1 VSDGNAPPIKG
12 DAMRVV
18 TRTAVLVAVVGLMLL
33 GLSTV
38 ASAAQNPV
46 GSAKWCK
53 NHPASKLPACKNGG
67 GGGTG
72 GPPPPPPTIT
82 VTVDPNGTSSL
93 VETGNSEIYA
103 VVEVETS
110 PSLSNAIVDINSQQL
125 ANSCG
130 GAILFGSLQP
140 TAVYSPDSVEVHVD
154 ADGNATVSLYGID
167 CAPGA
172 DLIEADLIAA
182 PYYTAIGT
190 LNVGPPNVT
199 PAGVTG
205 YPADEVETGNTGPSG
220 LSDVYSVF
228 YLETDPVYAELNVQ
242 IDSPQLFN
250 RCLGGITWISNQGS
264 FSTFLASATLD
275 NDGNA
280 VFAFTGAECGP
291 GDSTVIGEV
300 DAGNHPSYSTVYT
313 IEGPTPTI

>member
-1 VSDGNAPPIKG
+1 
-12 DAMRVV
+12 MRIV
-18 TRTAVLVAVVGLMLL
+18 TRTAVLVAVVGIMLL

-38 ASAAQNPV
+38 ASASNPV
-46 GSAKWCK
+46 GSAKWCA
-53 NHPASKLPACKNGG
+53 NHPHSKLAACKNGG

-110 PSLSNAIVDINSQQL
+110 PAFTDDIVDINSQQL

-130 GAILFGSLQP
+130 GAVLFGSLQP
-140 TAVYSPDSVEVHVD
+140 TAVYTSDSVDVTLD
-154 ADGNATVSLYGID
+154 SDGNATVSLYGID
-167 CAPGA
+167 CAPGS
-172 DLIEADLIAA
+172 DLIEADLVAA

-190 LNVGPPNVT
+190 IDVGPPNVT
-199 PAGVTG
+199 TPGISGV
-205 YPADEVETGNTGPSG
+205 PADEVETGNTTPSG

-228 YLETDPVYAELNVQ
+228 YLETDPVYAEQPVE

-250 RCLGGITWISNQGS
+250 RCLGGITWISDKGS
-264 FSTFLASATLD
+264 SSTFVASATLD

-280 VFAFTGAECGP
+280 VFAFTGAGCAP
-291 GDSTVIGEV
+291 GDSTVNGEV
-300 DAGNHPSYSTVYT
+300 DAGSHSSYSTVYT

>member
-1 VSDGNAPPIKG
+1 
-12 DAMRVV
+12 MRIV
-18 TRTAVLVAVVGLMLL
+18 TRTAVVVAVAGLVLG

-38 ASAAQNPV
+38 ASAANPV

-53 NHPASKLPACKNGG
+53 YHPNSKLAACKNGG

-103 VVEVETS
+103 VVQVETS
-110 PSLSNAIVDINSQQL
+110 PSLSDAIVDINSQQL

-140 TAVYSPDSVEVHVD
+140 TAVYTSDSVDVAVD

-167 CAPGA
+167 CAPGS
-172 DLIEADLIAA
+172 DLIEADLVAA

-205 YPADEVETGNTGPSG
+205 FPADEVEVGNTGPTG
-220 LSDVYSVF
+220 TSDVYSVF
-228 YLETDPVYAELNVQ
+228 YLETDPVYAELNVE
-242 IDSPQLFN
+242 IDSPQLFD

-264 FSTFLASATLD
+264 SSTFVASATLD

-280 VFAFTGAECGP
+280 VFAFTGAGCAP
-291 GDSTVIGEV
+291 GNSTVNGEV
-300 DAGNHPSYSTVYT
+300 DAGSHPSYSTVYT
-313 IEGPTPTI
+313 IDGPTPTI